1 MRFFIF
7 LIIFS
12 YSCRS
17 ISQNTLLGVK
27 WEKCFGG
34 SGSEMGR
41 KILSTQDGGFV
52 TLSRWSSSND
62 GDLSNTLTNPEGDI
76 WVFKTNNNGI
86 IEWQTK
92 LGGTHADEG
101 GGIISTADGGFLVA
115 GTTYSSDGDVTS
127 ILHGES
133 DYWIIKLNEKGN
145 VVWSNTF
152 GGSKQENLKNVIC
165 TSDGGFM
172 LIGYTYSNL
181 NDGDVTDFKGGSCD
195 IWVVKT
201 DSKGLLQW
209 QKCIGGTDGDMGWD
223 IIQISPSSYIIAG
236 GTYSKDVDVFGNH
249 GGQDIWLV
257 KLDLSGN
264 MIWQKCIGGSKDEC
278 VFSLKKSGTNSFLV
292 AGYTSSINGDISGN
306 HGGEDG
312 WASEIDTMGNFIWKK
327 CFGGTGTDDF
337 FSGIKTIDGDFI
349 FYGWTGSSNGD
360 AIGNTGGNSWLI
372 KFDSLKNNIV
382 WQRSFG
388 GASNEIGHD
397 VIEFLNGGYALTGYT
412 NSSDIP
418 NSGFHGDSDVH
429 SIIVYDCNKG
439 YKSTSQLTIT
449 ACDFYTLNNQTYTSS
464 GIYKQ
469 VIPNKVGCDS
479 IITLLLTINKSS
491 SKIIDTVVCDSYTL
505 NGEYYTKT
513 GSYTQKITNSKGC
526 DSVLTINL
534 VVKQSNSLEL
544 VITACD
550 SFLLN
555 GITYKTSGQYS
566 QIIKNSLG
574 CDSTINLKLTVKKR
588 STSELTITA
597 CDFYT
602 LNNQTYTSSGI
613 YKQVIPNK
621 VGCDS
626 TITLLLTINKSSS
639 KIIDTVVC
647 DSYTLNSE
655 YYTKTGSY
663 TQKITN
669 SKGCDSVLIINLVV
683 KQSNSSE
690 LVINS
695 CDSFLLN
702 GITYKTSG
710 QYSQIIKNSLG
721 CDSTINL
728 KLTVKKRSTSELTI
742 TACDFYTLNNQ
753 TYTSSGIYKQV
764 IPNKVGCDSTIT
776 LLLTINKSSL
786 NTLNITECNS
796 FTAPDN
802 NIYTSSGI
810 YKAIIQNHVGCDSVI
825 TIYLKINNVPTP
837 EICMVTTNDK
847 GDYNII
853 YWDKSQYPSVDT
865 FFVYREIQNNLF
877 NIIGKVSKDSLS
889 LFVDTVRTLYFPNT
903 GDPRISS
910 YKYKIALKDT
920 CGNIGL
926 MSTFHRTMFLQD
938 QQNGNFNW
946 NHYEIEGENSPI
958 SKLNNY
964 ILVRDDDQDGEFESN
979 IGSTTSNQVSDPKYL
994 NSSNLYSV
1002 WRVETDWKI
1011 YCNLSSINE
1020 KRVPQMN
1027 SKSNQRQSNTLSLIE
1042 FNTQNNK
1049 KIKLYPNVVNDYL
1062 IVECSE
1068 NLISNYELI
1077 DLTGKILMTG
1087 IIIGKSEIDLRI
1099 LSPSSYII
1107 KFITK
1112 SKEESHLILKN

>member
-626 TITLLLTINKSSS
+626 TITLLLTINKSS
-639 KIIDTVVC
+639 
-647 DSYTLNSE
+647 
-655 YYTKTGSY
+655 
-663 TQKITN
+663 
-669 SKGCDSVLIINLVV
+669 
-683 KQSNSSE
+683 
-690 LVINS
+690 
-695 CDSFLLN
+695 
-702 GITYKTSG
+702 
-710 QYSQIIKNSLG
+710 
-721 CDSTINL
+721 
-728 KLTVKKRSTSELTI
+728 
-742 TACDFYTLNNQ
+742 
-753 TYTSSGIYKQV
+753 
-764 IPNKVGCDSTIT
+764 
-776 LLLTINKSSL
+776 L